1 MKIEQNET
9 PLGEHFSVAL
19 RAFVENFHVPPPK
32 NNFTLSPCFSPLTD
46 AIKAR
51 RCVINPHHAFALAA
65 EMLASARH
73 ADGHLFILGY
83 GSASDA
89 RRDVDQRV
97 RELRNDPY
105 ERRCRGIMWRYS
117 QREKLLIADLI
128 APSPPKCRYASKVW
142 HLLRENYV
150 PAIEDLGGSIVWKL

>member
-1 MKIEQNET
+1 MTIEQKET
-9 PLGEHFSVAL
+9 LLGERFSVAL
-19 RAFVENFHVPPPK
+19 RAFVENFHVRPPYITY
-32 NNFTLSPCFSPLTD
+32 TLSPCFSPLVD

-51 RCVINPHHAFALAA
+51 RCVINPHHAAGLAC
-65 EMLASARH
+65 EMLASAFH
-73 ADGHLFILGY
+73 ADGHLSILGY

-89 RRDVDQRV
+89 RRDVDMRV
-97 RELRNDPY
+97 RELRSDPI

-128 APSPPKCRYASKVW
+128 ATSPPKCRHASKVW

-150 PAIEDLGGSIVWKL
+150 PAIEDLGGSIVWTH